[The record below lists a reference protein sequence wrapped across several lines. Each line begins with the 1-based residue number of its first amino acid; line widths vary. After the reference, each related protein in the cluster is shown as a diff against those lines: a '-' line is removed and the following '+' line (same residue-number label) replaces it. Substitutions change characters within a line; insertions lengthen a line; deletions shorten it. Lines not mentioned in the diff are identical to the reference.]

1 MGTLAMAHHS
11 SADLAKRQAW
21 SEHGVVT
28 TRRYSPVVRLGTL
41 AFWTLI
47 AGLLVAR
54 LLVPDSNKTGTSASV
69 PQTQADVS
77 LR

>member
-1 MGTLAMAHHS
+1 MAHQS
-11 SADLAKRQAW
+11 SADLAYRQAW

-28 TRRYSPVVRLGTL
+28 TRRYSPLVRFGTL

-54 LLVPDSNKTGTSASV
+54 ILVPDPSKSEATASM
-69 PQTQADVS
+69 PQTQATG
-77 LR
+77 LK

>member
-1 MGTLAMAHHS
+1 MAHHS

-28 TRRYSPVVRLGTL
+28 TRRYSPVVRLGTVM
-41 AFWTLI
+41 FWTLI

-54 LLVPDSNKTGTSASV
+54 LLVPDPNTTETTASA
-69 PQTQADVS
+69 PQAQAAAS

>member
-1 MGTLAMAHHS
+1 MAHHS

-54 LLVPDSNKTGTSASV
+54 LLVPDPNKTGTSM